1 MTVYVHRGGQIVDKD
16 TGEPIQTSGIIP
28 RSFQVRRDI
37 PGYDCPVTG
46 KWIEGRRAHEENL
59 KRHGCRVVEKGE
71 KEEWIRD
78 RERADRDMD
87 RKLEETVARVVSE
100 QGVTY

>member
-1 MTVYVHRGGQIVDKD
+1 MTVYVYRAGQLVDKD
-16 TGEPIQTSGIIP
+16 TGEAIQTNGIIP
-28 RSFQVRRDI
+28 TSFQVRRDI

-59 KRHGCRVVEKGE
+59 KQQGCRIVEKGE

-78 RERADRDMD
+78 RERAAREQD
-87 RKLEETVARVVSE
+87 RKLDETIARVASE
-100 QGVTY
+100 HGVTD